1 MMTEEEAKKRWCPM
15 ARVHISRSLSGSE
28 YYSNN
33 RLALHDLTTCIASGC
48 MAWRWELE
56 WDWAK
61 RIEANRELSKM
72 SLQEVTGMTPREG
85 YCGLAGKQEAT

>member
-48 MAWRWELE
+48 MAWR
-56 WDWAK
+56 
-61 RIEANRELSKM
+61 
-72 SLQEVTGMTPREG
+72 TGESYGERFSG